1 MAGDV
6 PGGPVIKTGPSNA
19 GGMGLIPGR
28 EAKIYTCSQ
37 PKKKNPQNINNI
49 VTN

>member
-37 PKKKNPQNINNI
+37 PKKKK
-49 VTN
+49 THKT